1 MRDLLASCLIGALVT
16 LGTGSHMA
24 VAQST
29 TSDDIGQD
37 LEELESTDDG
47 SRALKGHETSFD
59 LEALRPVSAD
69 EEKALLGDWGDA
81 ENEDGD

>member
-1 MRDLLASCLIGALVT
+1 
-16 LGTGSHMA
+16 MA